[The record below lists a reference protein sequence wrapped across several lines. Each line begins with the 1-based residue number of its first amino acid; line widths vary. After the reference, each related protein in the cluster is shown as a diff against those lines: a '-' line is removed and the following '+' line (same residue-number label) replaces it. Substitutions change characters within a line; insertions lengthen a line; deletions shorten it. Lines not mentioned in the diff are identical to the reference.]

1 MFNKPFFLLIFLLII
16 IQVSFSFY
24 YSSEIITQNNLIN
37 QNHLILEDL
46 KIQKQDLEI
55 NLSKLTSLTSLET
68 PINQRGY
75 INLIKEINLV
85 N

>member
-1 MFNKPFFLLIFLLII
+1 MLNKPFFLFIFLLII

-46 KIQKQDLEI
+46 KNQKQDLEI
-55 NLSKLTSLTSLET
+55 NLSKLTSLTTLET
-68 PINQRGY
+68 SINQRGY
-75 INLIKEINLV
+75 VNLIKEINLV

>member
-1 MFNKPFFLLIFLLII
+1 MLNKPFFLFIFLLII
-16 IQVSFSFY
+16 IQVFFSFY

-46 KIQKQDLEI
+46 KNQKQDLEI
-55 NLSKLTSLTSLET
+55 NLSKLTSLTTLET
-68 PINQRGY
+68 SINQRGY
-75 INLIKEINLV
+75 VNLIKEINLV

>member
-1 MFNKPFFLLIFLLII
+1 MLNKPFFLFIFLLII

-55 NLSKLTSLTSLET
+55 NLSKLTSLISLET

-75 INLIKEINLV
+75 VNLIKEINLV